1 MIEKTYFTGSIEAIF
16 FSNPSN
22 FYKVLLIEIDETNA
36 EYDDFEIVV
45 NGTIGHVVEGDSYTF
60 YGQLT
65 QHPKY
70 GEQLQ
75 VSQYEKAVPTSGA
88 GLVKYFSSDKFPGI
102 GKKTAEK
109 IV

>member
-1 MIEKTYFTGSIEAIF
+1 MTDKTYVTGSIEAIF

-45 NGTIGHVVEGDSYTF
+45 NGTIGDVVEGILILF

-88 GLVKYFSSDKFPGI
+88 GLVKYFSSDKFQGLVKN
-102 GKKTAEK
+102 GRENC
-109 IV
+109 